1 MNSSFPIFLSPVQKS
16 RQNSVFKMA
25 AEQDVCQETKQFFFQ
40 VHCDFA
46 MTKLYGIELV
56 TFFAVWRIAEC

>member
-1 MNSSFPIFLSPVQKS
+1 
-16 RQNSVFKMA
+16 MA